1 MHAGHAQDAV
11 GLRHAKVAARMIE
24 LALATRMEVQKYI
37 LTNTLASKL
46 SATKRLQSTKTLAS
60 Q

>member
-46 SATKRLQSTKTLAS
+46 SATK
-60 Q
+60 

>member
-24 LALATRMEVQKYI
+24 LALATRMEVQKIHPHKY
-37 LTNTLASKL
+37 TRK
-46 SATKRLQSTKTLAS
+46 
-60 Q
+60 